1 MFSHPNSCKLRR
13 TDSCLN
19 LCKYALKASGSRKY
33 FLRSSHMP
41 KPERAAPR
49 ESEWTTS
56 SARDLIGSVTSTMP
70 SFDRGGRGGFGG
82 GRGGFGGG
90 DRGGR
95 GGGFGGGRG
104 GFGGDLGG
112 RRSSKKK
119 IGDRGGRGRG
129 GGRGGGGR
137 G

>member
-70 SFDRGGRGGFGG
+70 SFDRASIFVCFFRSVSDRTSSPFQILLGTSDGFHIAD
-82 GRGGFGGG
+82 FVCVS
-90 DRGGR
+90 
-95 GGGFGGGRG
+95 
-104 GFGGDLGG
+104 L
-112 RRSSKKK
+112 S
-119 IGDRGGRGRG
+119 
-129 GGRGGGGR
+129 
-137 G
+137 